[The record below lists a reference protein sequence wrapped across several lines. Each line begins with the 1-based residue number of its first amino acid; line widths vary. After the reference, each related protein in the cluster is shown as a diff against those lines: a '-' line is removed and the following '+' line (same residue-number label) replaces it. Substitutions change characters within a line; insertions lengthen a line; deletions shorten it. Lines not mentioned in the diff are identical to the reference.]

1 MRKSFTTCKECIFY
15 HYWNH
20 MGDQKRS
27 FINVMIGDFV
37 PNALHEVHSKLDVG
51 LIWLFLQAVPT
62 KFANII
68 RGQISEV
75 VKLEV
80 PNGKTY
86 DVQVAKEQN
95 ELVLRSGWGAFA
107 RDYELKQCDILVFTY
122 SGSSRFKVRIF
133 NPSGCE
139 KELSCVMMN
148 STPCGHEGSM
158 PYHDNHVQSPS
169 ERSSQHA
176 TVLPPVLLDKPVTI
190 PKMFAKNVQGQISG
204 VAKLEVP
211 DGRTY
216 DVEIAKEH
224 NELVFRSGWEVFA
237 SAYELEQGDILVF
250 AYSGNSHF
258 KVQIFNP
265 SNCEKELSCV
275 MMNRSISDD
284 NHRQSPSWERM
295 NKSGTTCMDCI
306 TNHYWLHMDDRERYF
321 FKVMMSVS
329 DIKDELAIPKKF
341 TANVRGKI
349 PEQVRLEVSDG
360 KMYNVQVTEEQD
372 ELVLRSGWANFASTY
387 QLKHGD
393 LLVFIHSGHS
403 HFKVLIFD
411 PSYTEKEF
419 SCVVTDSTSHVH
431 ERSISHD
438 NHLQSPR
445 SVILGKNYSLCSSRK
460 RSRMNPA
467 DYPSQRPDV
476 PSSEDIKDPMS
487 SGGLQKSK
495 KSCYVLPML
504 YSMTSA
510 QEAEVLALEKKIQ
523 PQIPLYIT
531 AMDISVASGSLV
543 FSKDY
548 AVRYLLDQNRTI
560 KLCQSGGSKT
570 WDISLDMDTDDLYA
584 LSTGWLDFFRGNL
597 LQEGDIC
604 VFEASKSKRGVALT
618 FHPFK
623 ESHCPK
629 SSEYTLSTKSP
640 TRRVPKRDY
649 FATNLTNLTD
659 QQERKCF
666 SVKYASKY
674 LPHEDQNMRLR
685 LPETKYKCKAALRV
699 DTSTNLHKLLKGW
712 GKFVNDNKLEVHDI
726 CLFQLMKNKK
736 KLTMT
741 VHIIRK
747 GECSG
752 SLCCRCCGMEKS
764 HRVCKNCVANHY
776 WLHMDNHGK
785 SFIKVM
791 ITDFK
796 NGVTIPAK
804 FARNFGGQMS
814 GTVKLETRNGKTY
827 EVQVAKEL
835 NNLVLRSG
843 WERFASAYE
852 LEKGDILVFI
862 QSGNSH
868 FKVWIYDPSACEKE
882 LPCIITEQLPRV
894 QQRSISHDNHTRLK
908 RNAKSAKLYV
918 DSSGHTKET
927 SEINPASSPS
937 WKPTERVPFSEELDE
952 PVDLANVQ
960 KATKSFYS
968 LPRMCNLTS
977 AQKAEVD
984 ALEKRIK
991 PQIPFYITV
1000 IDKASA
1006 TDGLLA
1012 ISKDYAV
1019 SYLLDKNETI
1029 KLCHSGRSLTWDIGL
1044 DIDTDDQYALSTGWL
1059 DFIRN
1064 NHLQEGDICV
1074 FEASKNKRGV
1084 ALIFH
1089 PLKQSHHPKPPGCVP
1104 STKFPRHGVSK
1115 PNYIVSRFT
1124 TLSGQLKIKVEAKV
1138 QAIQSEVPIFVAV
1151 MRESFIRGRS
1161 RYMCFS
1167 AKYAAKYLPRENNK
1181 IMRLRL
1187 PKKSYKY
1194 KAVFKINNKVHK
1206 LGGGWGKFV
1215 DDNKLKLGDICLFQL
1230 MKDKKKLTMMVMGE
1244 KGCESCRK
1252 WQEHYYKEHMDVS
1265 RIRFFRLMT
1274 GDFAHGIS
1282 IPEKVAEI
1290 FSGQIT
1296 KGFNLKSPS
1305 GETWRVGIEKVADEL
1320 ILMSGWEDFA
1330 KAHELQENDLL
1341 FFTCNGHGNGSCSFD
1356 VLIFDAS
1363 GCEKVSCFFTGKKNS
1378 YMCKNFNS
1386 IGGQIAGKYLS
1397 SDSEDTSTPSVLI
1410 GSPHKASTSKKLSG
1424 KTKTNPRKE
1433 PEDPNCSH
1441 WHVIEEK
1448 NTDDDEHAD
1457 YHYTRFAN
1465 YLTGEERDEIF
1476 SLVSLQPGN
1485 PVFVAVLQT
1494 AHVRRRNI
1502 LIVPTRFAADHLERK
1517 SHDILLIRPNRKQKW
1532 SVKYYYLS
1540 NTTRGFNCHR
1550 WIKFIRENRLREG
1563 NVCIFELMKGARR
1576 PTMTVHVICKAD
1588 NRFVLLS

>member
-1 MRKSFTTCKECIFY
+1 MGYNAPKDIFSFKFYVQYSQVQEVWCFGVPFPIYVPREDSHKYRTHRHCGCFPAEASSISLQYFQRNNHRMRKSFTTCKECIFY

-37 PNALHEVHSKLDVG
+37 PIGLDEVHSKLDVG
-51 LIWLFLQAVPT
+51 LIWLSLQAVPT

-68 RGQISEV
+68 RGQISGV

-107 RDYELKQCDILVFTY
+107 RDYELKQRDILVFTY

-148 STPCGHEGSM
+148 NTPCSHEWSM
-158 PYHDNHVQSPS
+158 SYHDYHVQSPS
-169 ERSSQHA
+169 ESGSMSH
-176 TVLPPVLLDKPVTI
+176 TVCMECTASCYWHNMNKRRFFVVMMDVGDFQKELTI
-190 PKMFAKNVQGQISG
+190 PKMFAKNVQGLISG

-211 DGRTY
+211 DGKTY

-250 AYSGNSHF
+250 GYSGNSHF

-265 SNCEKELSCV
+265 RASL
-275 MMNRSISDD
+275 MITID
-284 NHRQSPSWERM
+284 NHPELQKGKHGKCGYRM

-341 TANVRGKI
+341 AANVRGKI

-360 KMYNVQVTEEQD
+360 KIYNVQVTEEQD
-372 ELVLRSGWANFASTY
+372 ELVLRSGWANFASAY

-411 PSYTEKEF
+411 PSCTEKEF

-445 SVILGKNYSLCSSRK
+445 SEILGKNYSLCSSRK

-476 PSSEDIKDPMS
+476 LSSEDIKDPMS

-495 KSCYVLPML
+495 MSRYVLPML
-504 YSMTSA
+504 YNMTSA

-531 AMDISVASGSLV
+531 AMDRTSVASGSLV

-570 WDISLDMDTDDLYA
+570 WDISLDMGTDDLYA

-659 QQERKCF
+659 QQERK
-666 SVKYASKY
+666 
-674 LPHEDQNMRLR
+674 LR
-685 LPETKYKCKAALRV
+685 LLDPKPRSGNLKLDDDLEIECLNNFDLKKHHQTVSISKGPGLLADSHQPEMQKDLVKDTNAVHTTIRMDFQVYIYCRCLDMVALWLAASALLKHGKLALRA
-699 DTSTNLHKLLKGW
+699 DW
-712 GKFVNDNKLEVHDI
+712 
-726 CLFQLMKNKK
+726 Q
-736 KLTMT
+736 
-741 VHIIRK
+741 
-747 GECSG
+747 SG
-752 SLCCRCCGMEKS
+752 HRMEKS

-937 WKPTERVPFSEELDE
+937 WKPTERVPSSEELDE

-968 LPRMCNLTS
+968 LPRMCNMTS

-1000 IDKASA
+1000 MDKTSA

-1029 KLCHSGRSLTWDIGL
+1029 KLCHSGRSMTWDISL

-1064 NHLQEGDICV
+1064 NHLQEG
-1074 FEASKNKRGV
+1074 
-1084 ALIFH
+1084 
-1089 PLKQSHHPKPPGCVP
+1089 CVP
-1104 STKFPRHGVSK
+1104 STKHGVSK

-1138 QAIQSEVPIFVAV
+1138 QAIQSEIPIFVAV

-1215 DDNKLKLGDICLFQL
+1215 DDNKIKLGDICLFQL
-1230 MKDKKKLTMMVMGE
+1230 MKNKKKLMMMV
-1244 KGCESCRK
+1244 
-1252 WQEHYYKEHMDVS
+1252 H
-1265 RIRFFRLMT
+1265 I
-1274 GDFAHGIS
+1274 I
-1282 IPEKVAEI
+1282 
-1290 FSGQIT
+1290 
-1296 KGFNLKSPS
+1296 
-1305 GETWRVGIEKVADEL
+1305 
-1320 ILMSGWEDFA
+1320 
-1330 KAHELQENDLL
+1330 
-1341 FFTCNGHGNGSCSFD
+1341 
-1356 VLIFDAS
+1356 
-1363 GCEKVSCFFTGKKNS
+1363 
-1378 YMCKNFNS
+1378 
-1386 IGGQIAGKYLS
+1386 
-1397 SDSEDTSTPSVLI
+1397 
-1410 GSPHKASTSKKLSG
+1410 
-1424 KTKTNPRKE
+1424 
-1433 PEDPNCSH
+1433 
-1441 WHVIEEK
+1441 
-1448 NTDDDEHAD
+1448 
-1457 YHYTRFAN
+1457 
-1465 YLTGEERDEIF
+1465 
-1476 SLVSLQPGN
+1476 
-1485 PVFVAVLQT
+1485 
-1494 AHVRRRNI
+1494 
-1502 LIVPTRFAADHLERK
+1502 RK
-1517 SHDILLIRPNRKQKW
+1517 SE
-1532 SVKYYYLS
+1532 
-1540 NTTRGFNCHR
+1540 FC
-1550 WIKFIRENRLREG
+1550 
-1563 NVCIFELMKGARR
+1563 
-1576 PTMTVHVICKAD
+1576 
-1588 NRFVLLS
+1588 